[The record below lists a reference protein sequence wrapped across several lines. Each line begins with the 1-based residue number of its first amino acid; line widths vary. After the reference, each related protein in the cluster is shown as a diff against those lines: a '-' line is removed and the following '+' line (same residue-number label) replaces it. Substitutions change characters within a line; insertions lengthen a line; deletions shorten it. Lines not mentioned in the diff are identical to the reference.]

1 MNLLLVGCGN
11 IGSALLKLWVSN
23 KIFDTIIVVQPSLT
37 QASNFSDTPNVHFV
51 VDFKHIPKDF
61 RPDLL
66 VLAIKP
72 QIFKALMPEIAE
84 YVYDSIVV
92 SLLSGISI
100 KSLQSAVQPHNK
112 IVRIMPNVAIKTGLS
127 VNLAFVNQNI
137 VPADIFS
144 IEKAFAISGKILWLQ
159 QEELLEVLT
168 PISGSGPAYF
178 FLLAEMLA
186 KAAMRAGIDAVLARE
201 LAQQVL
207 LGSASLAA
215 ETTDFETLRH
225 SVTSKGGITEA
236 ALKVMI
242 PGFNLIIEESLKKA
256 SQRLLEL
263 EHEDRS

>member
-11 IGSALLKLWVSN
+11 IGCALLKRWVSA
-23 KIFDTIIVVQPSLT
+23 KIFSSIIVVQPSMSR
-37 QASNFSDTPNVHFV
+37 AKNFSNNTSVHFV
-51 VDFKHIPKDF
+51 VDLQHIPNDF
-61 RPDLL
+61 VPDLL

-72 QIFKALMPEIAE
+72 QQFNAVSAE
-84 YVYDSIVV
+84 LIKYVHDSIVI

-100 KSLQSAVQPHNK
+100 KALQATVKQQSK

-127 VNLAFVNQNI
+127 VNLACTNENFM
-137 VPADIFS
+137 PTDIFS
-144 IEKAFAISGKILWLQ
+144 IEKAFVISGKMLWLPK
-159 QEELLEVLT
+159 EDLLDILT

-178 FLLAEMLA
+178 FLLAEILA
-186 KAAMRAGIDAVLARE
+186 KAAMRAGIEDVMARE

-207 LGSASLAA
+207 IGSASLAA
-215 ETTDFETLRH
+215 ETTDFEALRQ

-242 PGFNLIIEESLKKA
+242 PGFNLIIDESLKKA

>member
-23 KIFDTIIVVQPSLT
+23 KVFNNIVVIQPSMS
-37 QASNFSDTPNVHFV
+37 QANNFLDTALVRFV
-51 VDFKHIPKDF
+51 VSFRSIPDGF
-61 RPDLL
+61 MPDLT

-72 QIFKALMPEIAE
+72 QLFKTLMPDLLKC
-84 YVYDSIVV
+84 VHDSIVV

-100 KSLQSAVQPHNK
+100 KLLQDAVKPHNK

-127 VNLAFVNQNI
+127 VNLACVNQNFI
-137 VPADIFS
+137 SSDVFF
-144 IEKAFAISGKILWLQ
+144 IEKIFTVSGKMIWLQ
-159 QEELLEVLT
+159 HEDLLDILT

-178 FLLAEMLA
+178 FLLAELLA
-186 KAAMRAGIDAVLARE
+186 KAAMRAGIDDILARE

-207 LGSASLAA
+207 IGSASLAS

-242 PGFNLIIEESLKKA
+242 PGFNLIIDDSLKKA

-263 EHEDRS
+263 KHEDCN